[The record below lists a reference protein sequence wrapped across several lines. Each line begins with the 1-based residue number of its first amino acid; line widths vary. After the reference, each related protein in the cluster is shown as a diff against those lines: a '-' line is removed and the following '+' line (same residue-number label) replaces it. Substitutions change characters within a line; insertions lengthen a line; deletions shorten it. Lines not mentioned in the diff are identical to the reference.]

1 MRISVVVPVRDDAR
15 IADLLASL
23 ANQRGAPEFEV
34 LVALD
39 GGARRGTVPAVL
51 DERVRVLDLPAR
63 GPYAA
68 RNAAARE
75 ARGEIL
81 VFTDSDCV
89 CPPDWMAR
97 AAREFDDPG
106 VSALQGGSEAYRDSR
121 LSRWIQLEYER
132 YVRSHE
138 AAGYRRLCNTRNFA
152 IRRRVFE
159 RLPFPEDRQRGGD
172 GSYGWLL
179 DTNGIGIRYEPRWI
193 VLHQH
198 PEDRRTFAR
207 QVFRQGLDGARWKR
221 SGGIDLFGT
230 SDPRRPGARLLRLA
244 SRSPR
249 LEEAASAALIGVSA
263 VLGAATLALPFRA
276 GRPVFDRFT
285 RAAHLAGRLRGEAE
299 AAR

>member
-23 ANQRGAPEFEV
+23 AEQRGAPEFEV
-34 LVALD
+34 IVALD
-39 GGARRGTVPAVL
+39 GGAPATIPSRL
-51 DERVRVLDLPAR
+51 ESNVRVLDLPPR

-68 RNAAARE
+68 RNAAARQ
-75 ARGEIL
+75 AHGEIL
-81 VFTDSDCV
+81 LFTDSDCV
-89 CPPDWMAR
+89 CPPDWVAR
-97 AAREFDDPG
+97 AARELDDP
-106 VSALQGGSEAYRDSR
+106 SIAALQGGSEAFRDSR

-132 YVRSHE
+132 YVQSHE

-152 IRRRVFE
+152 IRRAFFE
-159 RLPFPEDRQRGGD
+159 RFPFPEQRQRGGD
-172 GSYGWLL
+172 GSYGWTL
-179 DTNGIGIRYEPRWI
+179 DTNGIAIRYEPRWA

-207 QVFRQGLDGARWKR
+207 QMFRQGLDGARWKR
-221 SGGIDLFGT
+221 SVGIDLFGA
-230 SDPRRPGARLLRLA
+230 SDSRRPGARLLRLA

-249 LEEAASAALIGVSA
+249 LEEAASAALVGVSA
-263 VLGAATLALPFRA
+263 LLGAATLALPFRA

-299 AAR
+299 SE